1 MSENTAIAWTTHTLN
16 LISGCSKISA
26 GCTFC
31 YAAALPPAMRRH
43 AEWGPTGE
51 RKFAPESYIAQVY
64 GWQRR
69 AEKTGIRERVF
80 GPSVADPFEG
90 AHGPGGESRD
100 GPRPDYLPV
109 LDRMFAIAAACP
121 MLDFQVLTKR
131 PWNAVAWWRRTRPVW
146 PRNLWIGTSTED
158 QRAADERVP
167 YLLQLPAAVR
177 FLSCEPLLGKVDLRL
192 WLNDESED
200 VADDSF
206 HRANADDVQAA
217 RGIQWVIVGG
227 ESGRNARDMSPGW
240 AALILEDC
248 RVANVPVFMKQMG
261 SVWAEV
267 NGAAHKKGG
276 DPNEWAPAFRV
287 QEFPDV
293 RDV

>member
-1 MSENTAIAWTTHTLN
+1 MPINANVSQSTAISWTNQTWNPVT
-16 LISGCSKISA
+16 GCSKVSA
-26 GCTFC
+26 GCDNC
-31 YAAALPPAMRRH
+31 YAERLALQYGWTQKP
-43 AEWGPTGE
+43 WTGE
-51 RKFAPESYIAQVY
+51 NAVENVVLKPHKLREPYKVKQASRIFVNSMSDCFHPQV
-64 GWQRR
+64 
-69 AEKTGIRERVF
+69 
-80 GPSVADPFEG
+80 
-90 AHGPGGESRD
+90 
-100 GPRPDYLPV
+100 PDEYLV
-109 LDRMFAIAAACP
+109 QMFAVMNDLP
-121 MLDFQVLTKR
+121 QHVFQVLTKR